1 MWASSPPRERAL
13 DPQAGLGPCPKR
25 GLGGVPSRKPGEGP
39 RVLLFSSGQSK
50 DEVAG
55 TLEAVQQLQG
65 AAQHLP
71 KAREAFQSRCQELER
86 LRREG
91 ASQKEMDKVSV
102 VVGGPAL
109 QPSWDPWG
117 GGC

>member
-1 MWASSPPRERAL
+1 MGAGGVL
-13 DPQAGLGPCPKR
+13 PQAGSMKKGHKFC
-25 GLGGVPSRKPGEGP
+25 
-39 RVLLFSSGQSK
+39 SSSSPGQSK

-71 KAREAFQSRCQELER
+71 KAKEASHSRCQELER

-91 ASQKEMDKVSV
+91 ASQKEMDKVR
-102 VVGGPAL
+102 GGPVL
-109 QPSWDPWG
+109 QPSSWG
-117 GGC
+117 GSCRGQWP